1 MPLLR
6 KSGVRAPWM
15 PASLPVADTNPP
27 RRMQVVSGWQPVPA
41 SSTAWLRTVRE
52 TPAPPN
58 TDPLRPLMIA
68 IGQQPTPI
76 SGALW
81 LRPPVQPP
89 NTDPLRPML
98 VCVGAQPV
106 PTGRAAW
113 LLVPK
118 APNADPLRPLV
129 VRLGQQPLPGA
140 ALAWL
145 RAVRE
150 TPISALLLPYR
161 RHSYRAR
168 AAAAATIPAVGR
180 RFSVPADTESEQL

>member
-15 PASLPVADTNPP
+15 PAPLLVADTNPL
-27 RRMQVVSGWQPVPA
+27 RCVQVVSGWQPTPDSEV
-41 SSTAWLRTVRE
+41 AWLRTVRD

-68 IGQQPTPI
+68 IGQQPTPGN
-76 SGALW
+76 GAVW
-81 LRPPVQPP
+81 VRPPVQPP
-89 NTDPLRPML
+89 NTDPLRPLL
-98 VCVGAQPV
+98 VRVGAQPV

-113 LLVPK
+113 LRVPK
-118 APNADPLRPLV
+118 APNADPLRPLL
-129 VRLGQQPLPGA
+129 VRVGAQPLPVA

-145 RAVRE
+145 CTVRE

-161 RHSYRAR
+161 SHTYRAR

>member
-15 PASLPVADTNPP
+15 PAPLLVADTNPL
-27 RRMQVVSGWQPVPA
+27 RCVQVVSGWQPTPDSEV
-41 SSTAWLRTVRE
+41 AWLRTVRD

-68 IGQQPTPI
+68 IGQQPTPGN
-76 SGALW
+76 GAVW
-81 LRPPVQPP
+81 VRPPVQPP
-89 NTDPLRPML
+89 NTDPLRPLL
-98 VCVGAQPV
+98 VRVGAQP
-106 PTGRAAW
+106 
-113 LLVPK
+113 
-118 APNADPLRPLV
+118 
-129 VRLGQQPLPGA
+129 LPVA

-145 RAVRE
+145 CTVRE

-161 RHSYRAR
+161 SHTYRAR